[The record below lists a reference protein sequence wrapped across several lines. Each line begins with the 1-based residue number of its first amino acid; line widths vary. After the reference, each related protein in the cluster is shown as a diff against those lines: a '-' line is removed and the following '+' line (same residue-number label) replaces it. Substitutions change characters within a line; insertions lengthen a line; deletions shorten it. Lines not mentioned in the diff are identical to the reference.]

1 MKKLKDLNIN
11 KSPGP
16 DSIKSRIFVKLVD
29 SIASSLSII
38 FQNSHN
44 TGTVISSWKEANIT
58 PIFKKGDKKDPEYY
72 RLVSLTSILCKV
84 MESILKDYLLDFLR
98 ENNVLLNKQYG
109 FPPGRSTIL
118 QLLNVLDKWAE
129 AIDNGHYNDVVYW
142 DFVEAFD
149 EVSHK
154 RLVKILKYYSLPVK
168 VIGCIK
174 SFLTNRKQRV
184 LVNFIASGCHDVI
197 SGVPQDPF

>member
-16 DSIKSRIFVKLVD
+16 DKIKSRIFVKLVD
-29 SIASSLSII
+29 SIAPSLSII
-38 FQNSHN
+38 FQNSYN
-44 TGTVISSWKEANIT
+44 TGTVPSSWKEANIT

-98 ENNVLLNKQYG
+98 ENNVLSNKQYG

-118 QLLNVLDKWAE
+118 QLLNVLDRS
-129 AIDNGHYNDVVYW
+129 Y
-142 DFVEAFD
+142 
-149 EVSHK
+149 
-154 RLVKILKYYSLPVK
+154 R
-168 VIGCIK
+168 
-174 SFLTNRKQRV
+174 
-184 LVNFIASGCHDVI
+184 
-197 SGVPQDPF
+197 

>member
-29 SIASSLSII
+29 SIAPSLSII

-44 TGTVISSWKEANIT
+44 TGTVPSSWKEANIT

-72 RLVSLTSILCKV
+72 RLVNLTSILCKV

-98 ENNVLLNKQYG
+98 ENNVLSNKQYG

-118 QLLNVLDKWAE
+118 QLLNVLDRS
-129 AIDNGHYNDVVYW
+129 Y
-142 DFVEAFD
+142 
-149 EVSHK
+149 
-154 RLVKILKYYSLPVK
+154 R
-168 VIGCIK
+168 
-174 SFLTNRKQRV
+174 
-184 LVNFIASGCHDVI
+184 
-197 SGVPQDPF
+197 